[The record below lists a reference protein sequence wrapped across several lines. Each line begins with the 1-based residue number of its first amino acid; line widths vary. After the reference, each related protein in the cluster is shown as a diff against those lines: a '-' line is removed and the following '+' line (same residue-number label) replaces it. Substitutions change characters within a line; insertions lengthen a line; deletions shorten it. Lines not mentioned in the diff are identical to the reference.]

1 MKISRAATTIA
12 CRLRLAREPAGPRA
26 RGAGLACFLPDG
38 RLPAVPARD
47 GQLPVSGP
55 GQALAAYADLSGQ
68 SGHPRGDMV
77 VDGRVMPYIGNT
89 GFGSRRASSLPVSS
103 LTSAPTARSA
113 RPPAGSPSP
122 TAWPAPRTARRS
134 SSPRPT
140 PTGSPA
146 FDTTADGSL
155 AGQRVWAD
163 LPAGLP
169 DGICLD
175 AAGAGITTGPRPES
189 KACGAAARRV
199 VVAVQ
204 HGGVAAY
211 RGEAIALAD
220 EQVGRDRSPHGVV
233 CKGYAASK
241 SSSTALM
248 TTGHVGA
255 EVSATEKCPPS
266 TSSRR
271 ASWPAARAVAT

>member
-1 MKISRAATTIA
+1 
-12 CRLRLAREPAGPRA
+12 
-26 RGAGLACFLPDG
+26 
-38 RLPAVPARD
+38 
-47 GQLPVSGP
+47 
-55 GQALAAYADLSGQ
+55 
-68 SGHPRGDMV
+68 MV
-77 VDGRVMPYIGNT
+77 VDGRVIPYIGNT
-89 GFGSRRASSLPVSS
+89 GFGF
-103 LTSAPTARSA
+103 
-113 RPPAGSPSP
+113 PAGQF
-122 TAWPAPRTARRS
+122 APGILAHVGPDGAVRQAPGGLAFPHGMAGTGTARRS
-134 SSPRPT
+134 SSPRPA

-255 EVSATEKCPPS
+255 EVSATEKWPPS